1 MFSILD
7 LRQDCVEKLIS
18 ETPVA
23 SEPKRLLLFDL
34 DGVLLDSKSNME
46 FAWAAVR
53 ENLGVTVEFGAYFAQ
68 IGRPFK
74 DIMLSLGLAAQA
86 EEIEAVYFK
95 TSVSSPHLLKWYP
108 GVAETLSG
116 IQSKGVKMG
125 IVTSKDANRTTAL
138 LSGLPVKFDT
148 VQTPAPGLR
157 GKPAPDHI
165 LLACALLNVDPAQAM
180 FIGDMLVD
188 CEAARRAG
196 VAYAHAMWGYG
207 ALPVGHCREIA
218 SVGEIAEVL
227 EFAHQK

>member
-1 MFSILD
+1 M
-7 LRQDCVEKLIS
+7 
-18 ETPVA
+18 A

-53 ENLGVTVEFGAYFAQ
+53 KNLGVTVEFGAYFAQ
-68 IGRPFK
+68 IGRPFR
-74 DIMLSLGLAAQA
+74 DIMQSLGLAAQA
-86 EEIEAVYFK
+86 EQIEAVYFK

-108 GVAETLSG
+108 GVTGMLSD

-138 LSGLPVKFDT
+138 LAGLPVKFDT

-165 LLACALLNVDPAQAM
+165 LFACALLNVDPAQTV

-196 VAYAHAMWGYG
+196 VAYAHATWGYG
-207 ALPVGHCREIA
+207 TVPAGCREIA
-218 SVGEIAEVL
+218 SVGEIPQIL
-227 EFAHQK
+227 ELSHSR